1 MEIKKLI
8 DEILEYQE
16 ILKLQIE
23 KENHKFNG
31 ALSEKECVYND
42 INNYC
47 DDNFEDWIID
57 DFVEYI
63 QYLENLTQITS
74 NILKGDD
81 ER

>member
-1 MEIKKLI
+1 MLMKKLI

-23 KENHKFNG
+23 RENHKFNG

-47 DDNFEDWIID
+47 NDNFENWIID

-63 QYLENLTQITS
+63 QYLEDLTQIAS
-74 NILKGDD
+74 IVLK
-81 ER
+81 EV